1 MLSFFRNEKQ
11 ETLWLK
17 LILYLLVAI
26 PGGAFIFVSIGTL
39 VYIYRPIDYSQ
50 IKMPVSNPGDKHVF
64 VLAHG
69 VRDTTASWS
78 DPLKHELEEKNPD
91 ARVISLE
98 WKPYSESTLR
108 CSVDGRRIGN
118 IIGKK
123 LAAGKNLESM
133 HLIGHSCGSF
143 VILGIC
149 EAVKSVR
156 NDVSIQTTY
165 LDPVSVY
172 GGLLWNYGINRFG
185 GCSDFSDS
193 YIDTGDTIPGSND
206 LIPHTI
212 TFDVTAVR
220 EKVKFEGSPHV
231 WPTVYYQQLV
241 RSDKNLELR
250 KDTHLPSKY
259 SRGVLVKVKS

>member
-11 ETLWLK
+11 EILWLK
-17 LILYLLVAI
+17 LIFYLLVII
-26 PGGAFIFVSIGTL
+26 PGGAFIIVSIGTL
-39 VYIYRPIDYSQ
+39 VYIYRPVDYSQ
-50 IKMPVSNPGDKHVF
+50 IEMPVSNPEDRHVF

-78 DPLKHELEEKNPD
+78 DPLKEVLEEKNPD

-98 WKPYSESTLR
+98 WKPYSESTFR
-108 CSVDGRRIGN
+108 CSVDGRRIGH
-118 IIGKK
+118 IIGKE
-123 LAAGKNLESM
+123 LAAGKRLESM

-149 EAVKSVR
+149 EAVKSAR
-156 NDVSIQTTY
+156 NDISIQTTY

-172 GGLLWNYGINRFG
+172 GGLLWNYGLNRFG

-193 YIDTGDTIPGSND
+193 YIDTEDTIPGSND
-206 LIPHTI
+206 LIPNTI
-212 TFDVTAVR
+212 TFDVTEVR
-220 EKVKFEGSPHV
+220 KKANFKGSPHI

-241 RSDKNLELR
+241 HSDKNLELWKGR
-250 KDTHLPSKY
+250 WIPVEYPGGMLI
-259 SRGVLVKVKS
+259 RVE